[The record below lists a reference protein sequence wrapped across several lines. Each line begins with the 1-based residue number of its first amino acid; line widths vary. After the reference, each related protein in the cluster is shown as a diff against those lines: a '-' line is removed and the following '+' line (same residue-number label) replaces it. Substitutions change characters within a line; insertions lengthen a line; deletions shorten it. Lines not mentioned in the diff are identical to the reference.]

1 MRRLF
6 IDTTVL
12 TFALG
17 NAHPAQEG
25 CRHLLQSAAAGEVEL
40 HASTEAIQELLHH
53 RMRRGP
59 RTDAISE
66 TRVAAEVC
74 RLHAFDALVLTKAL
88 ELVELTTVRG
98 RDAVHAAS
106 AVCHGFDHI
115 VSLDSDFDGIVGLR
129 RVDPADALA

>member
-17 NAHPAQEG
+17 NAHPAQES
-25 CRHLLQSAAAGEVEL
+25 CRQLVGAAGAGELEL

-59 RTDAISE
+59 RADALAE

-74 RLHAFDALVLTKAL
+74 RLHAFDAPVLMKAL
-88 ELVELTTVRG
+88 ELVEQTAVRG

-106 AVCHGFDHI
+106 ALCHGFDLI
-115 VSLDSDFDGIVGLR
+115 VSLNSDFEHVHGLR
-129 RVDPADALA
+129 RIDQADALT